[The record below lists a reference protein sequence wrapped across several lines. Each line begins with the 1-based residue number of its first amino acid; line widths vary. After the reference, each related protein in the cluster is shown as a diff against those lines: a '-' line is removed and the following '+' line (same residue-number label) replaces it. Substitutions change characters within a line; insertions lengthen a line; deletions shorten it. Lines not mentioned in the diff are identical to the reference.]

1 VLCTNTTNGYQ
12 FTMSNQ
18 HKDWLVQEQTA
29 LGKDFSNPALKNS
42 CCKDNK
48 RRLEVL
54 QIKNNLKNSIYN
66 ILRKLKML
74 MEAVLLSLKDLEPK
88 QPKEEQ
94 QPVSDSKSPMTNHI
108 APIKTDTTTQAST
121 ASCSDSPSQFMSPCN
136 STSSADQSS
145 SMTPSIVSS
154 SDADMVVRTK
164 ATFTV
169 GKTLSSNI
177 MDGLLR
183 RWDMNFF
190 NNR

>member
-1 VLCTNTTNGYQ
+1 MEGFRIAKVAWCLMRWVSGESDRISPQ
-12 FTMSNQ
+12 
-18 HKDWLVQEQTA
+18 
-29 LGKDFSNPALKNS
+29 G
-42 CCKDNK
+42 CK
-48 RRLEVL
+48 E
-54 QIKNNLKNSIYN
+54 
-66 ILRKLKML
+66 
-74 MEAVLLSLKDLEPK
+74 LL

-108 APIKTDTTTQAST
+108 ALIKTDTTTQAST

-183 RWDMNFF
+183 RWDLNFF